1 MNEFEILLERLR
13 AAGVQFVIVGGV
25 AAVVHGSA
33 RLTNDLDV
41 VYARTPEN
49 VRRLV
54 TALAP
59 LEPYLRGAPPG
70 LPFRLDEQTVKKGL
84 NFTLTTTQ
92 GPIDLLGEMA
102 GVGGYTELEG
112 RTVEIDFF
120 GATYRCV
127 DLATLIVA
135 KRAAGRPKDYEV
147 VAELESM
154 VDEKKNR

>member
-1 MNEFEILLERLR
+1 MNEFETLLQALR
-13 AAGVQFVIVGGV
+13 TAGVQFVIVGGV

-33 RLTNDLDV
+33 RLTNDHV
-41 VYARTPEN
+41 VYERSPEN
-49 VRRLV
+49 LGRLV

-59 LEPYLRGAPPG
+59 LEPYLRGAPAG
-70 LPFRLDEQTVKKGL
+70 LPFRFDQQTLKQGL

-102 GVGGYTELEG
+102 GVGGYAELAG
-112 RTVEIDFF
+112 RTVEIDLF

-127 DLATLIVA
+127 DLTTLIVA

-147 VAELESM
+147 IAELESM
-154 VDEKKNR
+154 ADEKGAR